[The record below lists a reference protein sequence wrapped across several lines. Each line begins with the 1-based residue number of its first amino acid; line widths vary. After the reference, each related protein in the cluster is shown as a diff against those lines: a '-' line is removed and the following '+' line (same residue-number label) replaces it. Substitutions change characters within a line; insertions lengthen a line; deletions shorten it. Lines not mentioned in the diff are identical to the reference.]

1 MVLILFFFLFLWCKD
16 ITIEGLCG
24 YHNYFVQDGFKFSL
38 ILFVFRELMFFFGI
52 FWFFFD
58 SALVPLSDL
67 GDVWSP
73 LGYILVNPF
82 GVPLLNSCILLSSAV
97 TVTWSHHNLLSN
109 NESSFGL
116 FLTIVLALYFLLIQ
130 FLEYKD
136 SLFRISDGVFGSVFY
151 LSTGFHG
158 MHVFFGILFLLFNF
172 FRMLKIE
179 FSFNHHLGYEFGI
192 VYWHFV
198 DVVWLFLFVF
208 VYWWSF

>member
-1 MVLILFFFLFLWCKD
+1 
-16 ITIEGLCG
+16 
-24 YHNYFVQDGFKFSL
+24 
-38 ILFVFRELMFFFGI
+38 MFFFGI

-192 VYWHFV
+192 VY
-198 DVVWLFLFVF
+198 
-208 VYWWSF
+208 